1 MEHEKKKRQKKKKNK
16 QSKANESAPSGVG
29 EHPNLNSEKADVQN
43 KGMLQTVTDSD
54 RESMSGTEISRPV
67 EAEKSSLN
75 KIEASLGQKIRDLQ
89 EQLDVHMQREADLEK
104 DILQSQKE
112 RSLWHHKETELET
125 RLLQLQTDKES
136 WLQKEASYEDSINRL
151 VEETASLRSTV
162 VSLKET
168 LVKMEEEKVKLAQR
182 EKLAVE
188 TIAPLNKQYTVLQ
201 AQVIELEASRNDISL
216 QNQQLK
222 EYVFELQSKIQDLK
236 SSVATCSSTERTKV
250 NLLNAEL
257 DQKSATTRSSILVK
271 PDDPMIRNSI
281 AADINENSASET
293 DPMQSLAEKSDTIS
307 DLGPS
312 SEARDGM
319 VSDKH
324 VEPLNDEVTVLK
336 NNNVDH
342 MNAEGSDLNTISR
355 ASIEEIVQ
363 ISLDENDVAAPTTSR
378 SFPVPEKTDPVALT
392 DAPLIGAPFRLI
404 SFVARYVSGADLVQ
418 NKGHMLERLVK
429 TARSSFNAVQ
439 QHLVG
444 TQNITRK
451 NVVGSEIP
459 LSKKLADDVCE
470 PSAGGVSDRERVV
483 TEGILPAEVCNTSV
497 TRVMQ
502 RRYVTSCL
510 GNRRADELDSQPF
523 LAPGVPRLKN
533 SCDGAAASPVRS
545 DILHGV
551 RNRVVTDASYTT
563 TYQSPLSNNGGQQTV
578 NLADLSLERGPAV
591 GRSASVYDDLWRQ
604 IRKRVVTNSFHTTD
618 YESTPS
624 SLSSQLP
631 VNLANC
637 LDAFASGSEATYNF
651 NALSNAAATSA
662 CINSRGSD
670 IGAPDSASM
679 RVRGLSRSSIRV
691 STPGVSRQRSP
702 AMSCE
707 SCAFDRN
714 VRRRLSYDYS
724 TIPAANIDAHFGHR
738 NTDVAE
744 SSSTIVGG
752 HSGSSIDVS
761 TLDRQHCSGLNGQR
775 GLSRQRSSAPNFED
789 RTAHV
794 PESSSA
800 CAAAHSRSYTNM
812 STNVRRLSSTQ
823 SNLTPTTLPTNL
835 GNRNT
840 NVPESSS
847 TRAEGSRSS
856 YVVIP
861 QRILILATVA
871 IDVINVGLYFG
882 MVNDLKNEVGNR
894 MHHFGSADEGL
905 LNPEIVERLIHILD
919 DHNELVCLFRSARD
933 KCRDN
938 HVEEFKIRL
947 YNTGG
952 LRGYEL
958 PTSQCKAFRQYVVAV
973 YCALEQSRMDYIRT
987 HQSDIRS
994 EYLSGL
1000 YDVVS
1005 RGDRDE
1011 VVVGSKIVLPTSFT
1025 GGPRY
1030 IYSHYLDALA
1040 ICRTLGNPQ
1049 LFITFTCNVNWP
1061 EIKRYMAQY
1070 PDLIPADRADVVCRV
1085 FEQKVK
1091 DYVK

>member
-1 MEHEKKKRQKKKKNK
+1 
-16 QSKANESAPSGVG
+16 
-29 EHPNLNSEKADVQN
+29 
-43 KGMLQTVTDSD
+43 
-54 RESMSGTEISRPV
+54 
-67 EAEKSSLN
+67 
-75 KIEASLGQKIRDLQ
+75 
-89 EQLDVHMQREADLEK
+89 
-104 DILQSQKE
+104 
-112 RSLWHHKETELET
+112 
-125 RLLQLQTDKES
+125 
-136 WLQKEASYEDSINRL
+136 
-151 VEETASLRSTV
+151 
-162 VSLKET
+162 
-168 LVKMEEEKVKLAQR
+168 
-182 EKLAVE
+182 KLAVE
-188 TIAPLNKQYTVLQ
+188 TIAHLNKQYTVLQ

-363 ISLDENDVAAPTTSR
+363 ISLDENDVAAPTTST

-418 NKGHMLERLVK
+418 NYLPLSMGVYMVRGLLFYVTVK
-429 TARSSFNAVQ
+429 EARSSFNAVQ

-451 NVVGSEIP
+451 NVVGSEIRFQKSLLMMKVTFSFKCWIITSWYSLVYS
-459 LSKKLADDVCE
+459 LSLDPSFADVCE
-470 PSAGGVSDRERVV
+470 PSAGGVSDQERVV

-624 SLSSQLP
+624 SSSSQLP

-882 MVNDLKNEVGNR
+882 MVNDLKVY
-894 MHHFGSADEGL
+894 HWIGSL
-905 LNPEIVERLIHILD
+905 CPEDGHPPCFFSSTSATRRTKLETECTILAVQTKDSLIQRL
-919 DHNELVCLFRSARD
+919 
-933 KCRDN
+933 
-938 HVEEFKIRL
+938 
-947 YNTGG
+947 
-952 LRGYEL
+952 LRG
-958 PTSQCKAFRQYVVAV
+958 
-973 YCALEQSRMDYIRT
+973 
-987 HQSDIRS
+987 
-994 EYLSGL
+994 
-1000 YDVVS
+1000 
-1005 RGDRDE
+1005 
-1011 VVVGSKIVLPTSFT
+1011 
-1025 GGPRY
+1025 
-1030 IYSHYLDALA
+1030 
-1040 ICRTLGNPQ
+1040 
-1049 LFITFTCNVNWP
+1049 
-1061 EIKRYMAQY
+1061 
-1070 PDLIPADRADVVCRV
+1070 
-1085 FEQKVK
+1085 
-1091 DYVK
+1091 